1 MDATKVYATLE
12 EFVVNELKRLK
23 GNGDENK

>member
-12 EFVVNELKRLK
+12 EFVVNELKQLK